1 MYVTEMYDIAKSGI
15 NNHVSVF
22 GYYFRTKFTGGNVW
36 RLDATKNL
44 YTMYCSHVITHIH
57 YMLWLLLYSDN
68 YGYCS

>member
-36 RLDATKNL
+36 RLDATK
-44 YTMYCSHVITHIH
+44 TKKRAMYVT
-57 YMLWLLLYSDN
+57 
-68 YGYCS
+68 